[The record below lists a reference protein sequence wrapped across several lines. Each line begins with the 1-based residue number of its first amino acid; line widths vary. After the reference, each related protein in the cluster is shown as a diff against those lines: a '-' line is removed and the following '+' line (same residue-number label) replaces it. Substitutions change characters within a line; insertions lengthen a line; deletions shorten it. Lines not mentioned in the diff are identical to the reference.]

1 MPAGSILVADDDTA
15 IRTVLNQALSRAGY
29 EVRLTGNAATLWRWV
44 SQGEGDL
51 VITDVVMPDENA
63 FDLLPRIKKMRPN
76 LPVIVMSAQN
86 TFMTAIRASERG
98 AYEYLPKPF
107 DLKELIAI
115 VGRALAEPKE
125 RVSTPNEDA
134 EMEAIPLVGRS
145 PAMQEIYRVLARLMQ
160 TDLTVMITGESGTG
174 KELVA
179 RALHDYGKRRNGPFV
194 AVNMAAIPRDLIES
208 ELFGH
213 ERGAFTG
220 ANTRASGRFE
230 QAEGGTLFLDEIGDM
245 PMEAQTRLLRVLQQG
260 EYTTVGGRTP
270 IKTDVRIVAA
280 SNKDLRVLIQQGLFR
295 EDLFFRL
302 NVVPLRLPPLRERIE
317 DLPDLIRHFF
327 ALAEKD
333 GLPPKKLDTL
343 ALERMKQHR
352 WPGNVRE
359 LENLARRLAALY
371 PQDVITGSVI
381 DGEPGATHGQP
392 GCRSPAWR
400 RQSRRRRGG
409 VSLFAL
415 PGLPERRAAAG
426 PLSPHPEGDRGATAH
441 GRARGHPRQ
450 PDPRRRSARPQPQ
463 HAAEEDPGSR
473 YPGVSERRLAPR
485 NGRWLSSPYQAELS
499 LSDRVGRRG

>member
-1 MPAGSILVADDDTA
+1 MPAGNILVADDDTA
-15 IRTVLNQALSRAGY
+15 IRTVLNQALSRAGF
-29 EVRLTGNAATLWRWV
+29 EVRLTSNAATLWRWV

-63 FDLLPRIKKMRPN
+63 FDLLPRIKKIRPN
-76 LPVIVMSAQN
+76 LPIIVMSAQN
-86 TFMTAIRASERG
+86 TFMTAIRASECG

-115 VGRALAEPKE
+115 IGRALAEPKQ
-125 RVSTPNEDA
+125 RASTSDA
-134 EMEAIPLVGRS
+134 ESEFDTLPLIGRS
-145 PAMQEIYRVLARLMQ
+145 AAMQEIYRVLARLMQ
-160 TDLTVMITGESGTG
+160 TDLTVMISGESGTG

-179 RALHDYGKRRNGPFV
+179 RALHDYGKRRSGPFV

-220 ANTRASGRFE
+220 ANNRASGRFE

-280 SNKDLRVLIQQGLFR
+280 SNKDLRILIQQGLFR

-333 GLPPKKLDTL
+333 GLPTKKLDAL
-343 ALERMKQHR
+343 ALEKLKQYR

-359 LENLARRLAALY
+359 LENLARRLSALY
-371 PQDVITGSVI
+371 PQDVITGAVIEGELAPPAVVASGSMLQNVENLGGAVEGYLASYFSGFPNSV
-381 DGEPGATHGQP
+381 PP
-392 GCRSPAWR
+392 
-400 RQSRRRRGG
+400 
-409 VSLFAL
+409 
-415 PGLPERRAAAG
+415 PGLYHRILKEVELPLLTAALAATRGNQIRAADLLG
-426 PLSPHPEGDRGATAH
+426 LNRNTLRKKIRDLDI
-441 GRARGHPRQ
+441 Q
-450 PDPRRRSARPQPQ
+450 VYRS
-463 HAAEEDPGSR
+463 G
-473 YPGVSERRLAPR
+473 G
-485 NGRWLSSPYQAELS
+485 
-499 LSDRVGRRG
+499 